1 MAELIKEWN
10 DGGSLSVTYDGD
22 GDGEA
27 VFASE
32 PNTGVA
38 RSMEVSFV
46 DASGSLVVVR
56 TVRQAAGTV
65 SEESYTRL
73 TYLESTGKQ
82 YINTGYVVQ
91 EDDVIEMSY
100 ISTATTSYD
109 KALFGVADSGIGIW
123 ATIYSNTGYYRF
135 GSAESVT
142 AANAR
147 TRYRVV
153 LKKGSAD
160 ADGSTASPAYESM
173 PTLPLY
179 VFASNNNGRGINMY
193 GYCRSMGFRI
203 SKANGDVVMDLKP
216 CKRDSD
222 GKVGMIDLVSG
233 RFFASEGTEEF
244 IGGNE
249 VAVTDGYEIIDYA
262 SFNNDKVFDTGVYGN
277 EKTYIDVMF
286 RRTDTSGA
294 DYLFG
299 CSGGDRMTAY
309 LTTSGYW
316 RYGSGAPTFNTANM
330 RIHYAEVTP
339 GKTTVSDLSRTFTVG
354 NAFSTQ
360 HTMPLGGHKP
370 ASGTPAK
377 TYQGVIYFFR
387 MRHGSDTVVDW
398 YPCRRKSD
406 GVEGFWDC
414 VGQKF
419 VEPL

>member
-1 MAELIKEWN
+1 MATVVKPWN
-10 DGGSLSVTYDGD
+10 DGGNLSVTYDGNGNGSAILSSD
-22 GDGEA
+22 KNNGD
-27 VFASE
+27 
-32 PNTGVA
+32 A
-38 RSMEVSFV
+38 RSMVLSYV
-46 DASGSLVVVR
+46 DSSRKVIVMQ
-56 TVRQAAGTV
+56 TVRQMEGQT
-65 SEESYTRL
+65 STETYTRL
-73 TYLESTGKQ
+73 TYIECNGKQ

-91 EDDVIEMSY
+91 EDDVIEMFY

-135 GSAESVT
+135 GSPESVT

-147 TRYRVV
+147 TRYKVV

-179 VFASNNNGRGINMY
+179 LFASNNNGRSVNMY
-193 GYCRSMGFRI
+193 GYCQSIGFRI
-203 SKANGDVVMDLKP
+203 KASGAVVMDLKP

-233 RFFASEGTEEF
+233 KFFASEGAEEF

-249 VAVTDGYEIIDYA
+249 VAVTDDYEIIESV
-262 SFNNDKVFDTGVYGN
+262 SFDNDKVFDTGVYGN

-294 DYLFG
+294 DYMFG
-299 CSGGDRMTAY
+299 CSAGDRMTAY

-316 RYGSGAPTFNTANM
+316 RYGSGAPTFNTANT

-339 GKTTVSDLSRTFTVG
+339 GRTTVSDLSRTFTVG
-354 NAFSTQ
+354 DAFTTQ
-360 HTMPLGGHKP
+360 HTLPLGGNKP
-370 ASGTPAK
+370 ASGTPTK

-387 MRHGSDTVVDW
+387 MRHGSETVVDW

-414 VGQKF
+414 VSQKF
-419 VEPL
+419 IEPI